1 VIENRNLS
9 SSVVL
14 SVITVD
20 FRGNGVY
27 AERGGVVAPPGEE
40 IVNMS
45 LMESEEDR
53 VE

>member
-1 VIENRNLS
+1 MG
-9 SSVVL
+9 
-14 SVITVD
+14 
-20 FRGNGVY
+20 FMQ
-27 AERGGVVAPPGEE
+27 RGGVVAPPGEE